1 MWKILLQEFNTN
13 SMNGDNISS
22 EKEQEEFGKKSEA
35 LTFIENR
42 IFQAREAG
50 HEILGGCSY
59 IDKNTNKGYAYHIL
73 GVGVC
78 RDTALW

>member
-1 MWKILLQEFNTN
+1 MWRVLLQEFKTS

-42 IFQAREAG
+42 IFQAKEAG
-50 HEILGGCSY
+50 HEIIGCSY
-59 IDKNTNKGYAYHIL
+59 IDKNTNKAYAYHIL
-73 GVGVC
+73 GLDVH
-78 RDTALW
+78 RDIDLW